1 MFFEDENL
9 VKETTELDNISKA
22 LVELLKK
29 NHDSFKSLFN
39 VQLDLLKLFDKQVNN
54 LEATGY
60 CDYEVAYALYMIIIQ
75 LIAVMKAKSNSK
87 TADIYNGI
95 QQSIRKKASN
105 LKRC

>member
-1 MFFEDENL
+1 MKNL
-9 VKETTELDNISKA
+9 VKETTELDNISRA

-75 LIAVMKAKSNSK
+75 LIAVMKDKSNSK
-87 TADIYNGI
+87 LPTYTTEYNNLFE
-95 QQSIRKKASN
+95 RKQAT

>member
-1 MFFEDENL
+1 MKNL

-75 LIAVMKAKSNSK
+75 CRHIQRNTTIYSK
-87 TADIYNGI
+87 ESK
-95 QQSIRKKASN
+95 Q
-105 LKRC
+105 L